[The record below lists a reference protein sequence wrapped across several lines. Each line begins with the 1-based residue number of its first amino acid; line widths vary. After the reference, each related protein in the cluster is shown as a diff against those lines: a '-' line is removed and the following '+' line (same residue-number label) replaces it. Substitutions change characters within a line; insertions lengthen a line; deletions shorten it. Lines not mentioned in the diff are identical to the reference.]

1 VRLSAAPPDITKKER
16 LNRSFFF
23 ILAIYTLK
31 KLCYNSLVIK
41 NKFSKDI
48 KMNFYKDF
56 TNIARKITPFRA
68 CYEWQ
73 EHNTCGTQGI

>member
-1 VRLSAAPPDITKKER
+1 VQLPNAPPDITKKER

-56 TNIARKITPFRA
+56 TRKALKTLKTLEKKDN
-68 CYEWQ
+68 YS
-73 EHNTCGTQGI
+73 